1 MKSKILIADDH
12 VLFNDGVKNLL
23 SESFD
28 IVAQVY
34 DGMQVLSAIH
44 LNKPELVLLD
54 INLPNINGF
63 EIAAEIQTDF
73 SDVKIVFLSMY
84 NEDKFVEQ
92 AKHLNVSGYMLKHST
107 KEELVFAVNAA
118 IKGEQSFDSKLIQKA
133 TNNHSDDYFVKQ
145 FSLTPR
151 EIEIIKFIR
160 TGNSSNEIAQ
170 LLFLSEDTIKTHRKN
185 IYYKLG
191 INKVS
196 ELIEFAQKNGI

>member
-34 DGMQVLSAIH
+34 DGKQVLSAIH

>member
-1 MKSKILIADDH
+1 
-12 VLFNDGVKNLL
+12 
-23 SESFD
+23 
-28 IVAQVY
+28 
-34 DGMQVLSAIH
+34 
-44 LNKPELVLLD
+44 
-54 INLPNINGF
+54 
-63 EIAAEIQTDF
+63 
-73 SDVKIVFLSMY
+73 MY